1 MAANALRRPGLY
13 ATVARTA
20 LADRFTCRGDV
31 ILAALM
37 GAVRVFLAMVLWTA
51 VFDGRATVGGMDLGL
66 MASYYLVAVFLFQVD
81 QSAALANELA
91 AEIRMG
97 LLGKYLTRPV
107 DLLSWFLSVSA
118 GRSAF
123 QACATLGAALL
134 AGLAVGPV
142 CGIPLA
148 PITLCGTIEAL
159 PVALLGLLSLGLINF
174 MTAILA
180 FRFQDIGAF
189 NIAKNCVVEFL
200 SGALLP
206 LALLPAWARSA
217 LSWTPFPSLASLPAD
232 LMLGRTAAGADLGIK
247 AAADGGGGAP
257 YVRSLA
263 VLALWTLIL
272 YGAARLLYSSLS
284 DRYEELGS

>member
-1 MAANALRRPGLY
+1 MTAANALRRPALY

-20 LADRFTCRGDV
+20 LADRLSYRGDV

-97 LLGKYLTRPV
+97 LLGKYLARPV
-107 DLLSWFLSVSA
+107 DLLPWFLSVST

-134 AGLAVGPV
+134 AGLAVGPL

-148 PITLCGTIEAL
+148 PLTLSGTIAAL
-159 PVALLGLLSLGLINF
+159 PVALLGLLCLGLVNF

-206 LALLPAWARSA
+206 LALLPGWARAA
-217 LSWTPFPSLASLPAD
+217 LSWTPFPSFASLPAD
-232 LMLGRTAAGADLGIK
+232 LMLGRAAAGAGLG
-247 AAADGGGGAP
+247 AGTGGGGGGA

-263 VLALWTLIL
+263 NLALWTLLL
-272 YGAARLLYSSLS
+272 YGAAKLLYSSLS

>member
-1 MAANALRRPGLY
+1 MMAANAPGRPALY
-13 ATVARTA
+13 FTVARTA
-20 LADRFTCRGDV
+20 LADRLSYRGDV

-37 GAVRVFLAMVLWTA
+37 GAARVFLAMVLWTA
-51 VFDGRATVGGMDLGL
+51 VFDGRETVGGMDLGL
-66 MASYYLVAVFLFQVD
+66 MAGYYLVAVFLFQVD

-91 AEIRMG
+91 VEIRMG
-97 LLGKYLTRPV
+97 LLGKYLARPV

-123 QACATLGAALL
+123 QACATLGAAFL
-134 AGLAVGPV
+134 AGLAVGPL

-148 PITLCGTIEAL
+148 PFTLRGTIEAL
-159 PVALLGLLSLGLINF
+159 PIALLGLLCLGLVNF

-200 SGALLP
+200 SGALVP

-232 LMLGRTAAGADLGIK
+232 LMLGRAGPGAVTGADGPE
-247 AAADGGGGAP
+247 GVH

-263 VLALWTLIL
+263 ILAIWVLLL